1 MDTNNDREYYGV
13 ETDSENQSQV
23 TAEVKKSIKP
33 EIDIAACNGCGG
45 CVELGPE
52 IFRVNETFGFVE
64 VVELDYYDPEIV
76 LEAVKNCPKRAIEVS
91 EESLRDSE
99 E

>member
-1 MDTNNDREYYGV
+1 MIDKNTGNEAAAGG
-13 ETDSENQSQV
+13 ENRLH
-23 TAEVKKSIKP
+23 AAPEVKKSLKP

-45 CVELGPE
+45 CVELAPE
-52 IFRVNETFGFVE
+52 IFRVNETFGFIE
-64 VVELDYYDPEIV
+64 VAELDFYDPETV

-91 EESLRDSE
+91 LRDGE

>member
-1 MDTNNDREYYGV
+1 M
-13 ETDSENQSQV
+13 
-23 TAEVKKSIKP
+23 KSSMKP

-52 IFRVNETFGFVE
+52 IFRFNETFGFYE

-76 LEAVKNCPKRAIEVS
+76 MEAVKNCPKGAIKI
-91 EESLRDSE
+91 EE
-99 E
+99 